1 MKYME
6 PKFEVVELELNDV
19 IMTSGG
25 GTVVDPDN
33 PSLGDE
39 ERE

>member
-25 GTVVDPDN
+25 TVVDPDN